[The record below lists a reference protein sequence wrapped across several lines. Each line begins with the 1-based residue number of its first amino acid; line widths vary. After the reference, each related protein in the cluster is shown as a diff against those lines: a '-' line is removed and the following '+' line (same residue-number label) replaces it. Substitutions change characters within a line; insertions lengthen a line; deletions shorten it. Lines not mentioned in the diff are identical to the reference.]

1 MRPLNLGETLD
12 ASIKIVRARW
22 RTLAAVMLVVA
33 LPLQIL
39 QVLVTAS
46 TTDVYQAG
54 SSFSTGGS
62 SKTTYSDQGAYV
74 AGQLVIFVLAI
85 LGNLLGTVACY
96 RAIADTYLERP
107 TSARASLQYAMGRL
121 GPMLWLTLL
130 LGLGLIL
137 GFLAFVIPAIWLA
150 VAWSVTYPV
159 LLVEDVRGV
168 AALKRSFALVK
179 DHWWATFGRVA
190 VAYILVLVVT
200 AVASSVI
207 VAVPLL
213 AVDDTSFG
221 ALLLS
226 NLGSLIVTLL
236 TTPFLAA
243 VITLVYFDLRVRK
256 EGFDLALLA
265 ERMGGAPA
273 AGPAPAPERGH
284 ASGAGGPRDAFGN
297 PVAASPPA
305 RPATSP
311 EPPPSGGWAPPV
323 APQPQRPPSP
333 DE

>member
-1 MRPLNLGETLD
+1 
-12 ASIKIVRARW
+12 
-22 RTLAAVMLVVA
+22 
-33 LPLQIL
+33 
-39 QVLVTAS
+39 
-46 TTDVYQAG
+46 
-54 SSFSTGGS
+54 
-62 SKTTYSDQGAYV
+62 
-74 AGQLVIFVLAI
+74 
-85 LGNLLGTVACY
+85 
-96 RAIADTYLERP
+96 
-107 TSARASLQYAMGRL
+107 MGRL